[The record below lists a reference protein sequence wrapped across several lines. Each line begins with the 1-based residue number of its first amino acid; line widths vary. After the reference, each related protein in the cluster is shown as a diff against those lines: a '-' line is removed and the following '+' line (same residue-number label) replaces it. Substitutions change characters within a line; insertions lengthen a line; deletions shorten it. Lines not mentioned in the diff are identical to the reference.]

1 MTININFKNFKKNHI
16 KKKIKSY
23 LKLKIAKIIPKWKIY
38 LNFY

>member
-1 MTININFKNFKKNHI
+1 M
-16 KKKIKSY
+16 KKKKRVQRNLSYLKKSNLD